1 MQSTASL
8 QQIMTS
14 LNKQVLIK
22 FTETATFS
30 TPNPTLDA
38 FIGVTLTLAV
48 TVQDSN
54 LQELVLYNISAL
66 VNWPSSWSGVL
77 LLI

>member
-1 MQSTASL
+1 MHGPFMQL
-8 QQIMTS
+8 FCLHCIWREIMTS

-48 TVQDSN
+48 TVQVSN

-66 VNWPSSWSGVL
+66 GNWSSS
-77 LLI
+77 